1 MKWNE
6 LSMHNNLMARNE
18 LDMKKNLIFLNEF
31 NTINNLQ
38 SKNVLFY

>member
-38 SKNVLFY
+38 NKNVLFY